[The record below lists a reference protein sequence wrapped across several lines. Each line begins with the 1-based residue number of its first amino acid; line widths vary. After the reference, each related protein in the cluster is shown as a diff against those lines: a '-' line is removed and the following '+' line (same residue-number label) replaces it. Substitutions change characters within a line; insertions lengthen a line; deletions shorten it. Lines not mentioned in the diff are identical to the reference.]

1 MKRQNIRLLMALG
14 VALLIGLSVTQIYWV
29 GHAYNAQE
37 QNLDLQIK
45 FALTKVAKQ
54 ILEHR
59 NDSSVLIDPVKQ
71 VSANY
76 FTVATNDTLHPYYL
90 ESLVA
95 TEFLQRGID
104 LDFEYSIYDCFT
116 DSVVF
121 TGFYSES
128 NAAEPDPPNINW
140 DQDGHYFGV
149 FFPGK
154 TENIWARLKFWVISS
169 GIVLLVIVFF
179 AYAIWVILK
188 QKRLSEV
195 KTDFINNMTH
205 ELKTPISTI
214 GLSSEVLMRDGIEQ
228 NPDRLRNYAKIIYNE
243 NNRLKSQ
250 VEKVLQ
256 IAALDKERVSLNK
269 KRVNVHDIIGSLMQ
283 SISMSLEGEAD
294 LSSDLQATNPEILA
308 DEVHLTNIV
317 YNLVDNA
324 LKYSQGNRKVTVAT
338 RDEKNGLGI
347 AVEDNGIGISKEDR
361 KHIFDKFYRVPTG
374 NLHDVK
380 GFGLGL
386 HYVKLMVEAHKGRIT
401 LITEPGQ
408 GTRFD
413 IYLPQK

>member
-1 MKRQNIRLLMALG
+1 M
-14 VALLIGLSVTQIYWV
+14 LIGLSVTQIYWV

-214 GLSSEVLMRDGIEQ
+214 GLSSEVLMRGGIEQ

-338 RDEKNGLGI
+338 RDEKNGLCI

>member
-1 MKRQNIRLLMALG
+1 MALG
-14 VALLIGLSVTQIYWV
+14 VVLLIGLSITQIYWV

-37 QNLDLQIK
+37 QNLDLEIK
-45 FALTKVAKQ
+45 FSLTSVAQQ

-90 ESLVA
+90 ESLLA
-95 TEFLQRGID
+95 AEFKKREID
-104 LDFEYSIYDCFT
+104 LDFEFSIYDCFT

-121 TGFYSES
+121 KGFHTEILG
-128 NAAEPDPPNINW
+128 AEEPELPQINW

-154 TENIWARLKFWVISS
+154 TENIWTRLKFWVLSS
-169 GIVLLVIVFF
+169 GIVLLVVIFF

-214 GLSSEVLMRDGIEQ
+214 GLSSEVLLRPGIED
-228 NPDRLRNYAKIIYNE
+228 NPERLRNYAKIIFNE

-256 IAALDKERVSLNK
+256 IAALDKERVHLSK
-269 KRVNVHDIIGSLMQ
+269 KKVDVHSIINELVQ
-283 SISMSLEGEAD
+283 SITLSLEGEAILEKD
-294 LSSDLQATNPEILA
+294 LSATNPEINA
-308 DEVHLTNIV
+308 DEVHITNIL
-317 YNLVDNA
+317 YNLIDNA
-324 LKYSQGNRKVTVAT
+324 LKYSRDERKVSVST
-338 RDEKNGLGI
+338 RHERKGI
-347 AVEDNGIGISKEDR
+347 CISIEDNGIGISKDDR
-361 KHIFDKFYRVPTG
+361 KLIFDKFYRVPTG

-386 HYVKLMVEAHKGRIT
+386 HYVKLMVNAHGGRIT
-401 LITEPGQ
+401 LTSEPGN